1 MSFTLVPTELIV
13 DGAITSAKLDTN
25 ISISGTLGV
34 TGEVTL
40 ATHLNMGD
48 NDKIKI
54 GAGGDLEI
62 YHDGA
67 NSYIANSTGNIYIAD
82 TNGAV
87 HIQAK
92 LNEESIVCAADGAVT
107 LYHDNS
113 AKLATTATGVDVT
126 GNISVPDNGAIR
138 LGDSQDLLIYHDG
151 SDSYV
156 QDVGTGG
163 LILKSGS
170 TMALKTP
177 GDENMIHMTA
187 NAAVKLYYDNSEK
200 LATTATGVDVT
211 GTLTATTL
219 AGTLSTAA
227 QPNITSVG
235 TLTGFTSTGIDDN
248 ADATAITIDSS
259 ENVGFGE
266 TSPLGKIHAKVSDT
280 GASASAQGN
289 LLVLEDTENG
299 LSILSHTSGAGYI
312 NFGDSDDNDIG
323 MIIYDHS
330 ANAMRFWTNT
340 TERMRVESDGDVT
353 VYGTFGTNSS
363 TAFASMGGRI
373 QFDTDY
379 SDTQR
384 GPNKIVLQEDSS
396 WIAGIGI
403 SNGATDFYTGG
414 AFTFRTGTSL
424 GTERMRLD
432 SSGNLLVGKE
442 ITNTNTNGLTVS
454 PNDFVSYTNSA
465 TDSGDRCMVL
475 NRHAVNAGDILSFRT
490 QNADRGIISFNGSV
504 MSYGG
509 TSDYRLKE
517 NIKPMENGLERLNRL
532 NPVSFNWKDTGMNS
546 EGFIAHEVQEVFA
559 DVVTGEKD
567 GKQMQTVDYGRITPL
582 LVKAIQE
589 QQAVIE
595 DLKTRIE
602 TLEG

>member
-299 LSILSHTSGAGYI
+299 LSILSGTSAAGYI